1 MITIYHNARCSKSRE
16 GLQILKNSGQEYQVK
31 EYLKEPLS
39 EKELRDLLD
48 KLGMAP
54 MEIIRT
60 DENIWKEIYKDRDVD
75 DEELIRAMV
84 AHPAL
89 IQRPIVVKDDSAVV
103 GRPPSRI
110 NELLR

>member
-16 GLQILKNSGQEYQVK
+16 GLEIVAASGEEYQVK
-31 EYLKEPLS
+31 EYLKEPIS
-39 EKELRDLLD
+39 EKELKDILK

-54 MEIIRT
+54 MEIVRT
-60 DENIWKEIYKDRDVD
+60 EESLWKEIYKERDVD

-84 AHPAL
+84 AHPVL
-89 IQRPIVVKDDSAVV
+89 MQRPIVVKEDSAVL

-110 NELLR
+110 KEFLS

>member
-16 GLQILKNSGQEYQVK
+16 GLQILKASGQEYQVK